1 MNPVILEYSA
11 LTIGTIGTLLWALGK
26 NQLIVS
32 ILWMTSALLWIAFA
46 LLHQHYGLTL
56 RDLIGVILYSVGI
69 YTYWKNSKTKMLVSI
84 KNN

>member
-1 MNPVILEYSA
+1 
-11 LTIGTIGTLLWALGK
+11 
-26 NQLIVS
+26 
-32 ILWMTSALLWIAFA
+32 MTSALLWIAFA